1 MRTTLASLRVRRY
14 NPWMLATDWA
24 VLLVYVA
31 LVLGIG
37 WHVSRGTKSAEGH
50 LRANRD
56 LPAWAVVF
64 SILAAEVSAA
74 TYVGVPET
82 SFKGN
87 WTYLQFALGALI
99 GKWVVS
105 TWFVRLYWRLNLP
118 TVYGLLAQRIGAR
131 SQRASAWAFLC
142 GRLVASGVR
151 LYIAALAFSVVTGL
165 AVWQCILLMAGISTL
180 YTLIGGLKAVV
191 WTDVAQGTVFFV
203 GALTALV
210 VGLHEIGL
218 PVGQIASEALEAGKL
233 RLFALEGNPLVS
245 TSSLW
250 SALLGGFLLALAVQ
264 GTDQEAVQ
272 HMLNTRSERSAGRTV
287 LTSGLMTFP
296 IVAAFLAVGTMLWA
310 FQRHVGPH
318 GYALETAED
327 IKRVF
332 PNFILHELPVGVR
345 GLVFAGLFAAAIS
358 SLGATLNA
366 AAAAWTHDIAPRAR
380 GFSLA
385 GVRALTG
392 AFGVLL
398 AGIGLFFDWY
408 ARGSTTD
415 LVQIALGAMTILYG
429 GILGAFLVAL
439 FAARRGSDASVP
451 LGMLAGVASGSVL
464 FFQDKLFGQRFLEWP
479 WCLCL
484 STLLAAGVGLLAPR
498 RARL

>member
-1 MRTTLASLRVRRY
+1 
-14 NPWMLATDWA
+14 MLATDWA
-24 VLLVYVA
+24 VLLSYVA

-37 WHVSRGTKSAEGH
+37 WYVSRGTKSAEGH

-64 SILAAEVSAA
+64 SILAAEISAA

-82 SFKGN
+82 GFKGD
-87 WTYLQFALGALI
+87 WTYLQFAIGALL

-151 LYIAALAFSVVTGL
+151 LYIAAIAFAVVTGL
-165 AVWQCILLMAGISTL
+165 SVATCILLMAGISTL

-210 VGLHEIGL
+210 VGLYQIGL
-218 PVGQIASEALEAGKL
+218 PLGQIVSEALEAGKL
-233 RLFALEGNPLVS
+233 HLIELQANPLQS
-245 TSSLW
+245 TTSLW
-250 SALLGGFLLALAVQ
+250 SALLGGFLLSLAVQ

-287 LTSGLMTFP
+287 LTSGFVTFP
-296 IVAAFLAVGTMLWA
+296 IVAAFLSVGTMLWA
-310 FQRHVGPH
+310 FQRHVGSEA
-318 GYALETAED
+318 YALSTPEE

-332 PNFILHELPVGVR
+332 PNFILHELPVGLR

-380 GFSLA
+380 GFSLK

-392 AFGVLL
+392 VFGLLL

-439 FAARRGSDASVP
+439 FAERRGSDTSVP
-451 LGMLAGVASGSVL
+451 LGMLAGVLCGAG
-464 FFQDKLFGQRFLEWP
+464 FYFYGQDLLAWP
-479 WCLCL
+479 WSLCL
-484 STLLAAGVGLLAPR
+484 STLLAFGVGASAPR
-498 RARL
+498 RDRM

>member
-1 MRTTLASLRVRRY
+1 MQ
-14 NPWMLATDWA
+14 ATDWA
-24 VLLVYVA
+24 VLLGYVA

-37 WHVSRGTKSAEGH
+37 WYVSRGTKSAEGH

-64 SILAAEVSAA
+64 SILAAEISAA
-74 TYVGVPET
+74 TYIGVPQD
-82 SFKGN
+82 SFSGN
-87 WTYLQFALGALI
+87 WTYLQFAIGALL

-105 TWFVRLYWRLNLP
+105 SWFVRLYWRLNLP
-118 TVYGLLAQRIGAR
+118 TVYGLLAQRIGPR

-151 LYIAALAFSVVTGL
+151 LYIAAIAFSVVTHVPVSG
-165 AVWQCILLMAGISTL
+165 CILLMAGISTL
-180 YTLIGGLKAVV
+180 YTLVGGLRAVV

-233 RLFALEGNPLVS
+233 RLFGLHENPLVS

-250 SALLGGFLLALAVQ
+250 SALLGGFLLSLAVQ

-287 LTSGLMTFP
+287 LTSGLVTFP
-296 IVAAFLAVGTMLWA
+296 IVATFLAVGTMLWA
-310 FQRHVGPH
+310 FQRHVGAH
-318 GYALETAED
+318 GYALGTDEE

-332 PNFILHELPVGVR
+332 PNFILHEMPVGLR

-366 AAAAWTHDIAPRAR
+366 AAAAWTHDILPRAQAL
-380 GFSLA
+380 SLSR
-385 GVRALTG
+385 VRLLTG
-392 AFGVLL
+392 SFGLLL

-408 ARGSTTD
+408 ARDSPIH

-439 FAARRGSDASVP
+439 FAARRGNDASVP
-451 LGMLAGVASGSVL
+451 LGMLAGVVCGATFYFFLPGVL
-464 FFQDKLFGQRFLEWP
+464 AWP
-479 WCLCL
+479 WSLAL
-484 STLLAAGVGLLAPR
+484 STAVACAAGLMAPR
-498 RARL
+498 PARL

>member
-1 MRTTLASLRVRRY
+1 MQ
-14 NPWMLATDWA
+14 ATDWA
-24 VLLVYVA
+24 VLLAYVA

-37 WHVSRGTKSAEGH
+37 WYVSRGTHSAEGH

-74 TYVGVPET
+74 TYVGVPES
-82 SFKGN
+82 SFKGD
-87 WTYLQFALGALI
+87 WTYLQFAIGALI

-118 TVYGLLAQRIGAR
+118 TVYGLLLQRIGAR
-131 SQRASAWAFLC
+131 SQRSSAWAFLC

-203 GALTALV
+203 GALTALA
-210 VGLHEIGL
+210 VGLQQIGL
-218 PVGQIASEALEAGKL
+218 PVGQIAAEALEAGKL
-233 RLFALEGNPLVS
+233 RLFALAGNPLAS
-245 TSSLW
+245 TTSLW
-250 SALLGGFLLALAVQ
+250 SALLGGFLLSLAVQ
-264 GTDQEAVQ
+264 GTDQESVQ

-287 LTSGLMTFP
+287 FTSGLVTFP
-296 IVAAFLAVGTMLWA
+296 IVAAFLSVGTMLWA
-310 FQRHVGPH
+310 FQRHVGAH
-318 GYALETAED
+318 GYALGTPEEV
-327 IKRVF
+327 KRVF
-332 PNFILHELPVGVR
+332 PYFILHELPVGVR

-380 GFSLA
+380 GHSLA
-385 GVRALTG
+385 GVRMLTG
-392 AFGVLL
+392 VFGLLL
-398 AGIGLFFDWY
+398 AGIGLFFDWFSK
-408 ARGSTTD
+408 GSTTD

-451 LGMLAGVASGSVL
+451 LGMLAGVVCGGVL
-464 FFQDKLFGQRFLEWP
+464 FFQKQILGHTVLEWP
-479 WCLCL
+479 WSMCI
-484 STLLAAGVGLLAPR
+484 STLVATGVGLAGR
-498 RARL
+498 RATPPSQRT

>member
-1 MRTTLASLRVRRY
+1 MR
-14 NPWMLATDWA
+14 ATDWA
-24 VLLVYVA
+24 VLLAYVA

-37 WHVSRGTKSAEGH
+37 WYVSRGTKSAEGH

-64 SILAAEVSAA
+64 SILAAEISAA
-74 TYVGVPET
+74 TYIGVPQG
-82 SFKGN
+82 SFSGD
-87 WTYLQFALGALI
+87 WTYLQFAIGALL

-105 TWFVRLYWRLNLP
+105 AWFVRLYWRLDLP

-151 LYIAALAFSVVTGL
+151 LYIAAIAFAVVTGL
-165 AVWQCILLMAGISTL
+165 DVWRCILLMAGISTL

-210 VGLHEIGL
+210 VGLWRIGL
-218 PVGQIASEALEAGKL
+218 PPGEVASEALAAGKL
-233 RLFALEGNPLVS
+233 HLFALEGNPLHS
-245 TSSLW
+245 LQSLW

-287 LTSGLMTFP
+287 LSSGLITFP
-296 IVAAFLAVGTMLWA
+296 VVATFLAVGTMLWA
-310 FQRHVGPH
+310 FQRHVGAH
-318 GYALETAED
+318 GYSLATPEEV
-327 IKRVF
+327 KRVF
-332 PNFILHELPVGVR
+332 PNFILHELPVGLR

-380 GFSLA
+380 GLSLS
-385 GVRALTG
+385 GVRLLTG
-392 AFGVLL
+392 VFGVLL
-398 AGIGLFFDWY
+398 AGIGLFFEWY
-408 ARGSTTD
+408 AQGSTTD

-439 FAARRGSDASVP
+439 FAARRGSDTSVP
-451 LGMLAGVASGSVL
+451 LGMLAGVACGAGFYFFGQSVL
-464 FFQDKLFGQRFLEWP
+464 AWP
-479 WCLCL
+479 WSLCL

-498 RARL
+498 QARL